1 MRYISLR
8 SPFSHY
14 VISAIKAFLAIPII
28 ILAHIMPRS
37 RKRLVAG
44 AWNTTLYA
52 DNPKYFVEYILNN
65 ANVQVTWI
73 GSPSTEKLLPC
84 YSNLSFAR
92 FGSTKATW
100 AIMRA
105 CACVY
110 SHDPAKDITSHPI
123 RGLAKSINLWHGIPL
138 KLLGDLSPNNVG
150 GLHEN
155 FLGRLYLRMM
165 TGRHDWFSISSPKMG
180 SILSGGFPFL
190 FSNSKSL
197 PFGSPRN
204 DYLIQEKNNEGLKQ
218 RLREKY
224 ANLLGID
231 PSKKIIT
238 YLPTWRSREGAEI
251 FTFYGL
257 NEADASKVSA
267 TLDNAD
273 ATLIEQ
279 HHFWTYQKC
288 SPPELSKCSTVITFE
303 QKALVDAQEL
313 LLITDLLISD
323 YSGAY
328 IDFGLL
334 ERPCIH
340 FTYDLTEYRNN
351 DSGLAYDIS
360 EVAAGPIV
368 RTLPELLSTLSEQ
381 LAHPVFQPAPHFK
394 ELVKYETGHA
404 CEQLASFMGIK
415 VKQDKNTYGEIA
427 KE

>member
-1 MRYISLR
+1 MFKSRLRNPISFYLK
-8 SPFSHY
+8 
-14 VISAIKAFLAIPII
+14 SACKMLAMLPL
-28 ILAHIMPRS
+28 ILFAHIIPRS
-37 RKRLVAG
+37 RRRIVAG
-44 AWNTTLYA
+44 AWHTTLYA
-52 DNPKYFVEYILNN
+52 DNPKYFVEYLLKYTN
-65 ANVQVTWI
+65 AKITWI
-73 GSPSTEKLLPC
+73 GNPSVERLLPVHK
-84 YSNLSFAR
+84 NLSFAKYQ
-92 FGSTKATW
+92 STRAFW
-100 AIMRA
+100 AA
-105 CACVY
+105 FFAKSWLF
-110 SHDPAKDITSHPI
+110 SHESCKDITLSPI
-123 RGLAKSINLWHGIPL
+123 RGLAKCINLWHGIPL
-138 KLLGDLSPNNVG
+138 KQLGELSPNSVG
-150 GLHEN
+150 SLREN
-155 FLGRLYLRMM
+155 LLGHLYLRLMM
-165 TGRHDWFSISSPKMG
+165 GNHDWLTISSPKMG

-204 DYLIQEKNNEGLKQ
+204 DYLIQEKNNAGLKK

-231 PSKKIIT
+231 PSKRIIT
-238 YLPTWRSREGAEI
+238 YLPTWRSREGAKI
-251 FTFYGL
+251 FTFYEL
-257 NEADASKVSA
+257 HDADANKVSEA
-267 TLDNAD
+267 LDYAG

-288 SPPELSKCSTVITFE
+288 SPPAHSKCSTVITFE
-303 QKALVDAQEL
+303 QKAYVDVQEL

-340 FTYDLTEYRNN
+340 FAYDLTEYRNN